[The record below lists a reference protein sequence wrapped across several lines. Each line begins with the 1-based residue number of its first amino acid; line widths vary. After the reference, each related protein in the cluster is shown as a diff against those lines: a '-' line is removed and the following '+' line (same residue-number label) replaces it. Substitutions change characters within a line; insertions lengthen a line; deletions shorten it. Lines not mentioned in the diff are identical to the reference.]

1 MCGNCKNYA
10 VFPDGYFDMSEL
22 QFEHEDGIG
31 GAEIDSIEASL
42 AATRPSREVSEIN
55 FDTRRKIEN
64 LLEERALRK
73 LLEND
78 YDF

>member
-1 MCGNCKNYA
+1 
-10 VFPDGYFDMSEL
+10 MSEL
-22 QFEHEDGIG
+22 QFEHEDGNSF
-31 GAEIDSIEASL
+31 AEIDNIEASL
-42 AATRPSREVSEIN
+42 VMTRPSKEVNEIN

>member
-1 MCGNCKNYA
+1 
-10 VFPDGYFDMSEL
+10 MSEL

-31 GAEIDSIEASL
+31 SAEVDSIEASL
-42 AATRPSREVSEIN
+42 AVTRPSRGASEIN